1 MVGSLKKIVVHVLA
15 VSLVGLGSPL
25 VAQAEIITTL
35 EGIESSR
42 TQTDLA
48 RINAAMAREQVREQ
62 MRALGV
68 DEAQVHARLARLTE
82 VELQTLAD
90 RLDSLPAGAGVR
102 EVVGIVFIVLLILE
116 AVGVTDIFK
125 KFP

>member
-1 MVGSLKKIVVHVLA
+1 MVRILKSIVVHFLA
-15 VSLVGLGSPL
+15 VAIVGLGSPL
-25 VAQAEIITTL
+25 MAQAQIITTL

-42 TQTDLA
+42 AQADLA
-48 RINAAMAREQVREQ
+48 RINAAMAREQVSEQ

-68 DEAQVHARLARLTE
+68 DEAQVQARLARLTDA
-82 VELQTLAD
+82 ELQTLAD
-90 RLDSLPAGAGVR
+90 RLDSLPAGAGVL